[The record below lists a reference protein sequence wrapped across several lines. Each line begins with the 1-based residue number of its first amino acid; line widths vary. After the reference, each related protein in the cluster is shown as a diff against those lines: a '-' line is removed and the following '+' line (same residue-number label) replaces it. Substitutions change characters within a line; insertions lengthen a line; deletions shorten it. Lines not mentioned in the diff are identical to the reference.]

1 MDSLQSLLEMQFG
14 CFPEPV
20 LVLSAGQVLFAN
32 EAGELLLKRGD
43 IPPEML
49 AALTE
54 HPGTLLNISLGET
67 LYRITVTPFDYGDL
81 VVLRPG
87 DPPEEGMHPFSNV
100 VGRMREVLS
109 NFSAV
114 NRQLRQ
120 RLEEKGLAEELMRP
134 LADQSRLYYQLLRL
148 TRQAELTQELDDRS
162 FPREEGFDLAM
173 VCSGMAEHTKL
184 LAEMAGVRFTY
195 SSNVDHLPFQASKS
209 LLTQMLLSLLSN
221 SLRAAGREGTVEMKF
236 RAEAGRVVIS
246 LRDSGAGFPA
256 ERMAELFSGRAP
268 DEIPRPGEGAGLGL
282 YNARRIALLHGGVIV
297 AQSGQEGGA
306 SIVVSLP
313 VITPDSVPARNNP
326 GFDVPNGYNPVLIE
340 LSDMLPWEVF
350 VPGEPEDR

>member
-1 MDSLQSLLEMQFG
+1 MDSLQTLLETQFG

-20 LVLSAGQVLFAN
+20 LLLSAGQVLYAN
-32 EAGELLLKRGD
+32 EAGELLLQRD
-43 IPPEML
+43 DVPLEML

-54 HPGTLLNISLGET
+54 HPGTLMDISLEESV
-67 LYRITVTPFDYGDL
+67 YQVTVTPFDYGDL

-87 DPPEEGMHPFSNV
+87 RPPEEGSHPFSNA

-114 NRQLRQ
+114 NLQLQR

-134 LADQSRLYYQLLRL
+134 LADQSRLYYQMLRL
-148 TRQAELTQELDDRS
+148 TRHAELTQELDDRS
-162 FPREEGFDLAM
+162 FPREEGFDLAL
-173 VCSGMAEHTKL
+173 VCAGMAEYTKL

-195 SSNVDHLPFQASKS
+195 SANVDYLPFQASKS
-209 LLTQMLLSLLSN
+209 LLTQMLLSLISN
-221 SLRAAGREGTVEMKF
+221 SVRAAGREGSVEMKL

-256 ERMAELFSGRAP
+256 ERMAELFSGHAL

-313 VITPDSVPARNNP
+313 IVTPDSVPARNNP
-326 GFDVPNGYNPVLIE
+326 GFDAPNGFNPVLIE
-340 LSDMLPWEVF
+340 LSDMLPWEAF
-350 VPGEPEDR
+350 VPGETDR